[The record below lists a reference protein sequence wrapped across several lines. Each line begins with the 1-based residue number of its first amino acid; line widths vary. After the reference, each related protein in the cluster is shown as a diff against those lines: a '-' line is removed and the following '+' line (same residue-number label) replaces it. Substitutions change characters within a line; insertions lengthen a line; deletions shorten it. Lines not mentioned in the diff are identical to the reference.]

1 MTASLMAVGAA
12 LRARRHR
19 RADSRW
25 GAQMNDLGDKKSRH
39 LEELQTKKGEQSSP
53 KVSLKPLSA
62 GSKLWI
68 RFQTTFRDVGTFVL
82 FFLGDA
88 DWCNE
93 PNDLER
99 HEGSNENPTK
109 NRRRTNQLT

>member
-1 MTASLMAVGAA
+1 VIVVGTHRLTISGIRKAV
-12 LRARRHR
+12 AR
-19 RADSRW
+19 
-25 GAQMNDLGDKKSRH
+25 GITDK
-39 LEELQTKKGEQSSP
+39 KKGEQSSP

-82 FFLGDA
+82 FFLRDA

-93 PNDLER
+93 TNDLER
-99 HEGSNENPTK
+99 HEVTK
-109 NRRRTNQLT
+109 TQPKIVAAPMS